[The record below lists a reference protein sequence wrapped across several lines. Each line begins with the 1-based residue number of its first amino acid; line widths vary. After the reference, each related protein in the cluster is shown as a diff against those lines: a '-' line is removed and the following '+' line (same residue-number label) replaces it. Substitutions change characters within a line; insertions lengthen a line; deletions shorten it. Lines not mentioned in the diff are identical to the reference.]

1 MKELIDEKDDG
12 IIKKVFKS
20 NYNDLI
26 KKHKDSSKDGKWTDP
41 DFPPE
46 QSSIGDEDMPRASWK
61 RIPSV
66 IKNPEFISGK
76 IEPSE
81 VLQGS
86 IGDCYF
92 LSSIAALAEEDH
104 RIKNLFPNLEIK
116 RLVKRIY

>member
-66 IKNPEFISGK
+66 VKNPEFVSGK
-76 IEPSE
+76 I
-81 VLQGS
+81 
-86 IGDCYF
+86 
-92 LSSIAALAEEDH
+92 
-104 RIKNLFPNLEIK
+104 
-116 RLVKRIY
+116 